1 MTTAVTTLHQ
11 TERDLTTTTHLR
23 PHSPILPGSTIGVL
37 GGGQLGR
44 MLALA
49 AKRMGYAV
57 HVLSPERDSPAG
69 QVADLAIEAEYDNV
83 EVVERFARNV
93 DVVTFEFENVPLAAA
108 EAAARHAPVRPGGG
122 VLHTTQNRV
131 REKAFLRDAGVP
143 HARVETVESLDQLR
157 AALGRIGVPAVL
169 KSADWGYDGKGQFKF
184 TNAGQAGEAWK
195 AIGERTG
202 VLEEFV
208 RFECEVSVIVVR
220 GLDGQSVTYGPI
232 RNRHANHILDLS
244 SCPAG
249 LGQHAANMA
258 ISIAR
263 RLADQLDYVGVL
275 CVEYFVTAAGD
286 VLVNELAP
294 RPHNSGH
301 LTIEGFATSQFE
313 QQVRAIC
320 GLPLGSTRQVRPV
333 AMANLLGDVWS
344 TGEPRWCE
352 PLREPDV
359 ALHLYGKAHA
369 KPGRKMG
376 HLTALADSVDEAE
389 RIVLHARSS
398 LQSTEGGE

>member
-11 TERDLTTTTHLR
+11 TERELTTTTQTQS
-23 PHSPILPGSTIGVL
+23 HSPILPGSTIGVL

-49 AKRMGYAV
+49 AKRMGYRV
-57 HVLSPERDSPAG
+57 HVLSPERDSPAR

-131 REKAFLRDAGVP
+131 REKAFLRDSGVP

-195 AIGERTG
+195 AIDER
-202 VLEEFV
+202 
-208 RFECEVSVIVVR
+208 
-220 GLDGQSVTYGPI
+220 
-232 RNRHANHILDLS
+232 
-244 SCPAG
+244 
-249 LGQHAANMA
+249 
-258 ISIAR
+258 
-263 RLADQLDYVGVL
+263 
-275 CVEYFVTAAGD
+275 
-286 VLVNELAP
+286 
-294 RPHNSGH
+294 
-301 LTIEGFATSQFE
+301 
-313 QQVRAIC
+313 
-320 GLPLGSTRQVRPV
+320 
-333 AMANLLGDVWS
+333 
-344 TGEPRWCE
+344 
-352 PLREPDV
+352 
-359 ALHLYGKAHA
+359 
-369 KPGRKMG
+369 
-376 HLTALADSVDEAE
+376 
-389 RIVLHARSS
+389 
-398 LQSTEGGE
+398 